1 MRRSSAAVSLV
12 LLGLVAIGAAE
23 ACLLAML
30 ILFGL
35 ILKLRIGVELGPAAA
50 FFGQSSCCPAQ
61 LTLFNAA
68 TIVSLLLTTGSG
80 VAAAA
85 WKFRRWKPGA

>member
-12 LLGLVAIGAAE
+12 LLGLIAVGAAE
-23 ACLLAML
+23 ATLLAML

-50 FFGQSSCCPAQ
+50 LFGPNSCCPAR
-61 LTLFNAA
+61 LSLFNAA
-68 TIVSLLLTTGSG
+68 TIVSLLLTTSCG
-80 VAAAA
+80 VAASA